1 MKRQVTCNVAKS
13 TVKCVPK
20 EHPDS
25 PKSDVIRSIE
35 DLPLV
40 LKHSDISK
48 IMGISK
54 NSTYSLMQQKGFP
67 AYRVGKQIRVNKDD
81 FIKWLGEQKNQNSV
95 A

>member
-1 MKRQVTCNVAKS
+1 MKKTTTCNVVRN
-13 TVKCVPK
+13 TVKCIPK
-20 EHPDS
+20 ERSDS
-25 PKSDVIRSIE
+25 PKSDVIRSTE

-54 NSTYSLMQQKGFP
+54 NSTYSLMQQKDFP

-81 FIKWLGEQKNQNSV
+81 FIKWLNEQKNQNSV